1 MIELYLCRHG
11 QTVENHNRILQ
22 GQMHGH
28 LNEEGKQ
35 QAVRMGAIL
44 RKINADVVICSD
56 LQRCIDTAHLALGDN
71 VPLVLEPLLRE
82 RDWGPLT
89 GKTIEEARLH
99 PDIDNCGETIADLYK
114 RTESLLRKW
123 ETEYD
128 GKTIIAIGHG
138 MTDRVLQA
146 AYLGVSVK
154 EVERMDNAE
163 VRHIELVTPI
173 HFNYNI
179 EGTEASA
186 N

>member
-1 MIELYLCRHG
+1 MIHLYLCRHG
-11 QTVENHNRILQ
+11 QTVENQNRILQ

-35 QAVRMGAIL
+35 QAVQMGNIL
-44 RKINADVVICSD
+44 RDIKADAVICSD

-71 VPLVLEPLLRE
+71 VSLVLEPMLRE

-89 GKTIEEARLH
+89 GKSIDEARQH
-99 PDIDNCGETIADLYK
+99 PDIDNCGESIADLYK

-123 ETEYD
+123 ETLYD

-154 EVERMDNAE
+154 EVARMDNAE
-163 VRHIELVTPI
+163 VRHLELVTPI
-173 HFNYNI
+173 EFNYNV